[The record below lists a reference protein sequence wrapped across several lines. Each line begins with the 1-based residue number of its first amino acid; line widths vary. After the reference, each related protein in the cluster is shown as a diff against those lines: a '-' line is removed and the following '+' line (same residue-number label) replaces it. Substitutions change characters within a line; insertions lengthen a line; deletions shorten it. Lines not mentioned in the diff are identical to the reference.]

1 MLENYITPSTSIDDL
16 FILDVGEESC
26 AVINPRSAYQRFRY
40 IIHFVVDGQGTFK
53 RTTAAQKTES
63 ALSKN
68 TAFGIFDGDT
78 VFYYSNPEQ
87 PMHYFWVGFSGKESE
102 KIMQFIGFTQE
113 TPTISFEN
121 GEEIIASFQQL
132 LGSWK
137 QHDHYAFFSAFYN
150 LVSVLRQNNKVQPAL
165 GLFKSENEIFAQA
178 EQYIKLNL
186 HKNIRVQDV
195 AAALNVDRCY
205 FSRIFKNRF
214 QVSPHEYIDRLR
226 LRQAELL
233 LTTTNYSV
241 MQIVEMLNF
250 TDIYSFAKRFKR
262 RYHVSPT
269 QYRKDFMKQPPSD
282 KRNK

>member
-16 FILDVGEESC
+16 FILDVGEESR
-26 AVINPRSAYQRFRY
+26 AVINPRNAYQRFRY
-40 IIHFVVDGQGTFK
+40 IVHFVVDGRGTFK
-53 RTTAAQKTES
+53 RTTADKKTES

-68 TAFGIFDGDT
+68 TAFGIFEGDT
-78 VFYYSNPEQ
+78 VFYSSDPEQ

-102 KIMQFIGFTQE
+102 RIMQYIGFTQE
-113 TPTISFEN
+113 TPTVSFES
-121 GEEIIASFQQL
+121 GEEIIAAFKQL

-137 QHDHYAFFSAFYN
+137 RQDHYAFFSAFYN
-150 LVSVLRQNNKVQPAL
+150 LVSVLRQNNKVQSPL

-186 HKNIRVQDV
+186 HKNLRVQDV
-195 AAALNVDRCY
+195 AAALNIDRCY

-214 QVSPHEYIDRLR
+214 QVSPHDYIDRMR
-226 LRQAELL
+226 LKQAETL

-269 QYRKDFMKQPPSD
+269 QYRKDFMSQDASGKPR
-282 KRNK
+282 K